1 MGLFK
6 KKNKT
11 KSVMLDD
18 KYTIRLEF
26 ADAFK
31 PENNPQVAEAIE
43 SASEFER
50 DNGLPEASATLPF
63 MTFKTT
69 EDLFDRLRNVVAETA
84 EPIEFSYLAIWLFD
98 KNQKAKMGKP
108 NSEGGNPHEYITLPG
123 FKLDY
128 DYQNLTKVIF
138 ETIFNLPENSDV
150 SYDEKIEI
158 CQDLKQAYLE
168 SVNVDENEIAR
179 LPKESEVDKGAVT
192 LDVPA
197 YSVTESEPETNVTT
211 YNPDSHTFSTSNSV
225 DASAANSVAESVAMT
240 PTTPEPS
247 APVAQPQVQVAKQ
260 SVKPAPEVHETRSAV
275 RSINDTVDDEQAI
288 AREKGHV
295 TAPQFEVAEL
305 DPVDPGQHG
314 YVEYQVNQRRKTYN
328 KILQNSAE
336 KLNDKNEKAIMDL
349 RETYKKAVEK
359 AVLKY
364 RKDHQNDKQDLHS
377 QINTQLMAAKQ
388 RDLQAEFKKIDQQH
402 DKDLREAQLAFEQL
416 KNQLESDA
424 KTNKEQAQTRLTKHY
439 QQLADKQ
446 FANEWAK
453 IERRNH
459 ENEAKIRQEKQRHYE
474 LKAREDAAQLR
485 VSALELLQN
494 MLADETK
501 ELDVYQTQVTNEHL
515 NAKQITISE
524 NRSETEK
531 QRIQAPFEELREAN
545 KTISALKEQLARTEA
560 LRDSAET
567 ENTAL
572 RNDKKQLESKNE
584 TLLNEKLAVTKELST
599 RTRDTEKQNND
610 DLNTTLSN
618 YIKLKLAAEMQP
630 QPPRQQVA
638 TVESTAVSEKKDEQG
653 HGENYSKQM
662 NGMLHGVRRLVALF
676 MVLLLLII
684 CGFGY
689 YTYHQHKQNEAQI
702 SQMTQTMNKKI
713 AKAKQT
719 SSNVVQESYKNSSS
733 TDETQAA
740 LNALHSSNATELD
753 KYKNEKYYALDK
765 AIINNDA
772 KAADEAVKTM
782 GNDLGMNDRYRAS
795 QAVSLLNQAGDSSLA
810 TKVSD
815 ANK

>member
-50 DNGLPEASATLPF
+50 DNGLPEVSATLPF

-128 DYQNLTKVIF
+128 DYQNLTKAIF

-179 LPKESEVDKGAVT
+179 LPQESEVDKGAVT

-197 YSVTESEPETNVTT
+197 YSVTASEPETNVTT
-211 YNPDSHTFSTSNSV
+211 YNPDSHTFSTSNRV

-247 APVAQPQVQVAKQ
+247 APVAQPKPQVAKQ
-260 SVKPAPEVHETRSAV
+260 PVKSTPEVHETRSAV

-364 RKDHQNDKQDLHS
+364 HKDHQNDKQDLHS
-377 QINTQLMAAKQ
+377 RINTQLMAAKQ

-402 DKDLREAQLAFEQL
+402 DKDLRDAQLAFEQL
-416 KNQLESDA
+416 KNQLESDT

-439 QQLADKQ
+439 QQLADKR
-446 FANEWAK
+446 FADEWAK

-485 VSALELLQN
+485 VNALELLQN
-494 MLADETK
+494 MLTDETK
-501 ELDVYQTQVTNEHL
+501 ELDNYQTQVTNEHL

-599 RTRDTEKQNND
+599 RTRDTEKKNND

-630 QPPRQQVA
+630 QPPRQQAA

-772 KAADEAVKTM
+772 KAADEAVKAM

>member
-6 KKNKT
+6 KKNKK

-31 PENNPQVAEAIE
+31 PENNARVAEAIE

-50 DNGLPEASATLPF
+50 DNGLPEVSATLPF
-63 MTFKTT
+63 MTFKTA

-108 NSEGGNPHEYITLPG
+108 GAEGGNPHEYITLPG

-150 SYDEKIEI
+150 SYDEKMEI
-158 CQDLKQAYLE
+158 CEDLKQAYLE
-168 SVNVDENEIAR
+168 TVNVDENEVAR
-179 LPKESEVDKGAVT
+179 LPKESEVEKGAVT

-197 YSVTESEPETNVTT
+197 YSVAESKPETNVTM

-225 DASAANSVAESVAMT
+225 DASAANSVAESAAMT
-240 PTTPEPS
+240 PATPEPA
-247 APVAQPQVQVAKQ
+247 APVAQPQAQATKQ
-260 SVKPAPEVHETRSAV
+260 PVKPAPEVHETRSAV
-275 RSINDTVDDEQAI
+275 RSINDTVDDEQEI

-305 DPVDPGQHG
+305 DPVEPGQHG

-359 AVLKY
+359 AVMKY
-364 RKDHQNDKQDLHS
+364 RKDHQNDKRDLHS
-377 QINTQLMAAKQ
+377 RINTQLMAAKQ

-402 DKDLREAQLAFEQL
+402 DKDLKDAQLAFEKL
-416 KNQLESDA
+416 KNQIESDTQ
-424 KTNKEQAQTRLTKHY
+424 TNKEQTQTRVTKHY

-446 FANEWAK
+446 FADEWAK
-453 IERRNH
+453 IERRNR

-485 VSALELLQN
+485 VNALDLLQK

-501 ELDVYQTQVTNEHL
+501 ELDNYQTQVTNEHL

-599 RTRDTEKQNND
+599 RTRDTEKQNSD

-630 QPPRQQVA
+630 PRQQVA
-638 TVESTAVSEKKDEQG
+638 TVESTAVSEKKEDQG

-713 AKAKQT
+713 AKAKR
-719 SSNVVQESYKNSSS
+719 SSGNVVQESYKNSSS
-733 TDETQAA
+733 TDENQAA

-753 KYKNEKYYALDK
+753 KYKSEKYYALDK

-772 KAADEAVKTM
+772 KAADEAVKAM